1 MPARLLAT
9 SRPPSPPPAA
19 AQQTRQHN
27 SASTNI
33 PIPDAGAPPG
43 LMNSDDGQ
51 GAGREKIR
59 RWTPAQLTAPRSTK
73 KEVNMTL
80 ALRTLKS
87 FDTFDGSK
95 DASVALIK
103 DVANYSTVPRQR
115 CQPLERPDSDT
126 AVYDLDAVS
135 AVVNVSK
142 MRSALRNHRYLTVT
156 AQNTLPPKRFEKNC
170 ATLGMRNLGHM
181 AGAYNT
187 AFPTQHFE
195 SIVGNLDCP
204 MLVNSSNPKIAVE
217 TLSQK
222 VQFNKVLNAA
232 ESSGCERMVVN
243 KYGDKSE
250 FEVER
255 GGTSGRESDEIHG
268 SDSDENRGGESGVS
282 EDDSS
287 ESDEFHGGES
297 NEIHGGLKAKPF
309 HKHDVDKIIV
319 DSAYSGTLDDSFIAT
334 VFFSVSIEL
343 YNVHLN
349 LISQGWY
356 QLGKP

>member
-1 MPARLLAT
+1 
-9 SRPPSPPPAA
+9 
-19 AQQTRQHN
+19 
-27 SASTNI
+27 
-33 PIPDAGAPPG
+33 
-43 LMNSDDGQ
+43 
-51 GAGREKIR
+51 
-59 RWTPAQLTAPRSTK
+59 
-73 KEVNMTL
+73 
-80 ALRTLKS
+80 
-87 FDTFDGSK
+87 
-95 DASVALIK
+95 
-103 DVANYSTVPRQR
+103 
-115 CQPLERPDSDT
+115 
-126 AVYDLDAVS
+126 
-135 AVVNVSK
+135 
-142 MRSALRNHRYLTVT
+142 
-156 AQNTLPPKRFEKNC
+156 
-170 ATLGMRNLGHM
+170 M

>member
-1 MPARLLAT
+1 
-9 SRPPSPPPAA
+9 
-19 AQQTRQHN
+19 
-27 SASTNI
+27 
-33 PIPDAGAPPG
+33 
-43 LMNSDDGQ
+43 MNSDDGQ

-287 ESDEFHGGES
+287 GRESDEIHGSDSDENRGGESGVSEDDSSESDEFHGGES